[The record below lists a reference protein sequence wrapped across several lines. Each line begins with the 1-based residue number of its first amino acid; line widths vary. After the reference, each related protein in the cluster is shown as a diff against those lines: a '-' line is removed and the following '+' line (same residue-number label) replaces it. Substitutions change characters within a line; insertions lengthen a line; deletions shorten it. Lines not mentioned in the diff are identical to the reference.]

1 MWSTA
6 WSCSKNVV
14 EIADMELKLIFVFHI
29 WCFILIVYYIPALQF
44 NWLYAPV
51 CVCVCVYVCVCVCVY
66 VFLLLLMCV
75 FVCFLYVC
83 LFGSVYVRI
92 YVPANVGIY
101 VRV

>member
-1 MWSTA
+1 
-6 WSCSKNVV
+6 
-14 EIADMELKLIFVFHI
+14 
-29 WCFILIVYYIPALQF
+29 
-44 NWLYAPV
+44 
-51 CVCVCVYVCVCVCVY
+51 VCVCVCVY